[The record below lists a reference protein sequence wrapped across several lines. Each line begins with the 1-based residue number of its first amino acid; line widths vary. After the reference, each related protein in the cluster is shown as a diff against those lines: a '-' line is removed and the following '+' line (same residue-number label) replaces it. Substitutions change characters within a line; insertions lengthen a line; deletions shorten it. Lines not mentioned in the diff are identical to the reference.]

1 MFSLHSLDLGD
12 VVAWCAGHILELADP
27 DAYDPFFTTKKR
39 GEGTGLGL
47 TIVEGI
53 VRNRGGEIS
62 LASRAGEG
70 TTVTVRWPQIPKAVR
85 PHPPEN
91 RLHRTMA

>member
-1 MFSLHSLDLGD
+1 MSKNRSFLSVLVAAVVVPPLG
-12 VVAWCAGHILELADP
+12 VPSVIVIVEP
-27 DAYDPFFTTKKR
+27 VI
-39 GEGTGLGL
+39 

-53 VRNRGGEIS
+53 VRNHGGEIS

-70 TTVTVRWPQIPKAVR
+70 TTVTVRWPQIPKAAR

-91 RLHRTMA
+91 RLYRTMA